1 MRLFYLLASP
11 YWNRALDSA
20 RKQSSSPM
28 EPAYRAVVQLPGAS
42 GLVKDS
48 SSWKLFSMT
57 LSRSPPLL
65 LRVLELA
72 LALPCA
78 IHISCFKVLEMA
90 MASHSSTA
98 LTFVCHSGKSQ
109 FQLARQPGDPGDY

>member
-1 MRLFYLLASP
+1 M
-11 YWNRALDSA
+11 
-20 RKQSSSPM
+20 
-28 EPAYRAVVQLPGAS
+28 QLPGAS

-48 SSWKLFSMT
+48 SSWKLSPY
-57 LSRSPPLL
+57 LYISRSPPLL

-109 FQLARQPGDPGDY
+109 FQLAAHARQPGEPGDY